1 MEVEAQKMLALKRAY
16 AEIILNTAKEA
27 AARVMA
33 SERKARSFQQDLRA
47 TKDEAL
53 RMLLRLK
60 QMIDS
65 KTTEAEMTSLR
76 QRRRIEELEAQL
88 NEAEDVIAD
97 LRTELTQLWD
107 ALEKAKSNQL
117 QHLDGQIMKGHE
129 SSHENTAPEPIIPS
143 PSISGLEAVT
153 TSKMKTAP
161 LDQRVSVNK
170 CCNTTKETGQLG
182 ISLLDKYHAHNSD
195 FASIIMRRKQPELYR
210 NGFTQRIRAFERN
223 FPHGKVPPSGDVDDR
238 HSLEKNELITKV
250 IDKEEGRC
258 HVSSTRTSNMEIVR
272 NSTGEEVKKPVKKV
286 RMSRKRKTRFG
297 KAKATSRKSCPRRG
311 QHMKLCQPSAVLSCH
326 KTYLIN
332 GNVKSAEGACTQPP
346 IEADKEEVETVH
358 NEKGKK
364 IESRDTIASFRSLP
378 DQLRKPCQPSTVLSR
393 CRTSSCS
400 GNGNI
405 KSDEDRSKVNEIKSE
420 IKPLTRL
427 VPGFTLIKHDADPI
441 SGSTDLTVSIKV
453 INKSGLIQNVE
464 DMELVD
470 KSMLVKHE
478 GDAAENLINLGSE
491 LDVGKI
497 DVPLMNS
504 SLKDAEVSETSN
516 GSPSPADNNRLLRY
530 TFQRKRKKES
540 FSKPDEN
547 SSIQNSTIKRR
558 AVEKQSG
565 ASEPQ
570 DCSLINES
578 SRDSRR
584 LAQVARQ
591 LISLSGKRWW

>member
-1 MEVEAQKMLALKRAY
+1 
-16 AEIILNTAKEA
+16 
-27 AARVMA
+27 
-33 SERKARSFQQDLRA
+33 
-47 TKDEAL
+47 
-53 RMLLRLK
+53 
-60 QMIDS
+60 
-65 KTTEAEMTSLR
+65 MTSLR

-117 QHLDGQIMKGHE
+117 QPLDGQIMKEHE
-129 SSHENTAPEPIIPS
+129 SSHENIAPDPIIPS
-143 PSISGLEAVT
+143 PSSSGLEAVT
-153 TSKMKTAP
+153 TSKMKNAP
-161 LDQRVSVNK
+161 LDQRVLVNE
-170 CCNTTKETGQLG
+170 CCNTPKETGQLG
-182 ISLLDKYHAHNSD
+182 ISLLDNYHAHNSD

-223 FPHGKVPPSGDVDDR
+223 FPHGKVPPSGDLDDR

-258 HVSSTRTSNMEIVR
+258 RVSSPRTSNMEIVR
-272 NSTGEEVKKPVKKV
+272 NSTGEEMKKPVKKV
-286 RMSRKRKTRFG
+286 RMSRRRKARFG
-297 KAKATSRKSCPRRG
+297 KAKASSRKSCPRPG
-311 QHMKLCQPSAVLSCH
+311 QLMKLCQPSAVLSCH
-326 KTYLIN
+326 KTYSIN

-346 IEADKEEVETVH
+346 IK
-358 NEKGKK
+358 
-364 IESRDTIASFRSLP
+364 
-378 DQLRKPCQPSTVLSR
+378 DQLRKPCQPSTVLSH

-400 GNGNI
+400 GNGNV
-405 KSDEDRSKVNEIKSE
+405 KSDEDRLKVNEIKSE

-427 VPGFTLIKHDADPI
+427 VPGLTLIKHDADPI
-441 SGSTDLTVSIKV
+441 SGSTDLTMSIKA
-453 INKSGLIQNVE
+453 INKSGLIQNAVE

-470 KSMLVKHE
+470 KSMLVEHE
-478 GDAAENLINLGSE
+478 GDAAENLINLDSE
-491 LDVGKI
+491 LDIGMI
-497 DVPLMNS
+497 NAPLMSS
-504 SLKDAEVSETSN
+504 SLKDAEVSEASN
-516 GSPSPADNNRLLRY
+516 SSPSRADNNRLLRY

-547 SSIQNSTIKRR
+547 SSFENSTIKRR

-591 LISLSGKRWW
+591 VGFLSLPIALLIVSEPRISYSGLLYK

>member
-1 MEVEAQKMLALKRAY
+1 
-16 AEIILNTAKEA
+16 
-27 AARVMA
+27 
-33 SERKARSFQQDLRA
+33 
-47 TKDEAL
+47 
-53 RMLLRLK
+53 
-60 QMIDS
+60 
-65 KTTEAEMTSLR
+65 MTSLR

-117 QHLDGQIMKGHE
+117 QHLDGQIMKEHE
-129 SSHENTAPEPIIPS
+129 SSHENTAPDPIIPS
-143 PSISGLEAVT
+143 PSSSGLEAVT
-153 TSKMKTAP
+153 TSKMKNAP
-161 LDQRVSVNK
+161 LDQRVLVNK
-170 CCNTTKETGQLG
+170 CCNTAKETGQLG
-182 ISLLDKYHAHNSD
+182 ISLLDNYHAHNSD

-223 FPHGKVPPSGDVDDR
+223 FPHGKVSPSGDVDDR

-258 HVSSTRTSNMEIVR
+258 CVSSNRNSNMEIVR

-286 RMSRKRKTRFG
+286 RMSRRRKARFG
-297 KAKATSRKSCPRRG
+297 KAKASSRKSCPRPG
-311 QHMKLCQPSAVLSCH
+311 QLMKLCQPSAVLSCH
-326 KTYLIN
+326 KTYSIN
-332 GNVKSAEGACTQPP
+332 GNVKSAGGACTQPP
-346 IEADKEEVETVH
+346 IKADKEEVNFVH

-364 IESRDTIASFRSLP
+364 MESRDAIASFRSLP

-400 GNGNI
+400 GNGNV
-405 KSDEDRSKVNEIKSE
+405 KSDEDRLKVNEIKSE
-420 IKPLTRL
+420 IKPLT
-427 VPGFTLIKHDADPI
+427 LIKQDADPI
-441 SGSTDLTVSIKV
+441 SGSTDLTVSITA
-453 INKSGLIQNVE
+453 INKSGLTQNAVE
-464 DMELVD
+464 NMELVD
-470 KSMLVKHE
+470 KSMLVEHE

-491 LDVGKI
+491 LDIGMI
-497 DVPLMNS
+497 NAPLMNS
-504 SLKDAEVSETSN
+504 SLKDAEVSEASN
-516 GSPSPADNNRLLRY
+516 SSPSRADNNRLLRY

-547 SSIQNSTIKRR
+547 SSIENSTIKRR

-565 ASEPQ
+565 APEPQ

-591 LISLSGKRWW
+591 VGFLSLPIALLIVSEPRIPYSGFLYK